1 MQDVTPVIL
10 APELLTQ
17 PGRVIFVR
25 ETAKLKAPVDWQLI
39 LIKDE
44 LWRRVFMRY
53 LNIEKSTYTH
63 LMPAELYG
71 IQKMV
76 HMSYRNKS

>member
-1 MQDVTPVIL
+1 MKNDETPASPSLGGKRKEEEAEPQENVY
-10 APELLTQ
+10 E
-17 PGRVIFVR
+17 GVR
-25 ETAKLKAPVDWQLI
+25 R
-39 LIKDE
+39 KDE